1 MQRVNTAKNT
11 ELDIED
17 IENLDDLE
25 YIQYIENALD
35 EADRQAE
42 DPNTKYLTMEEVFES
57 IRREYN
63 L

>member
-35 EADRQAE
+35 EAEKELE
-42 DPNTKYLTMEEVFES
+42 DPNIKLLTGEEVFGR
-57 IRREYN
+57 IRREFN